1 MAMIWKG
8 QVHEITGRDMPAH
21 ATFVAGLFKVAA

>member
-8 QVHEITGRDMPAH
+8 QVHEIAGRDMPAR
-21 ATFVAGLFKVAA
+21 ATLVAGLFKVAA